1 MSSTATA
8 SDSIALDRE
17 QLLAMYERMVEI
29 RTFEDLAGKNFAAG
43 LVPGFVHL
51 YAGEEAVAVGICA
64 QLTDRDYITS
74 THRGHGHCI
83 AKGVDIP
90 GMVAELMG
98 KSTGVCKGKGGS
110 MHIADVEKGMLGANG
125 IVGGGIPLAC
135 GAALTAKTLGTG
147 GVAVCFFG
155 DGASNQGTFHEGL
168 NLAAIW
174 KLPVVFVCENNG
186 YAESTPVGYHC
197 AASDIA
203 NRASAYEIPGVVVD
217 GFDLF
222 AIYETAAEAI
232 ARARRGEGPTLIEA
246 KTYRYYGHFQGD
258 MITYRT
264 EEELSRFRERDPI
277 IALRNYLLA
286 HGLADQEAI
295 ATIDERVAKKLD
307 EAWTAAK
314 AASFPAAE
322 ETLTDVYVS
331 Y

>member
-1 MSSTATA
+1 MSVTEMSAGVA
-8 SDSIALDRE
+8 GLDRE
-17 QLLAMYERMVEI
+17 KLLEMYERMVQI
-29 RTFEDLAGKNFAAG
+29 RTFEDAAGKNFAAG

-51 YAGEEAVAVGICA
+51 YAGEEAVAVGVCA
-64 QLTDRDYITS
+64 HLTDKDYITS

-98 KSTGVCKGKGGS
+98 KATGVCKGKGGS

-155 DGASNQGTFHEGL
+155 DGAANQGTFHEGL

-186 YAESTPVGYHC
+186 YAESTPVRYHC
-197 AASDIA
+197 SATDIA
-203 NRASAYEIPGVVVD
+203 NRAGAYEIPGIVVD
-217 GFDLF
+217 GLDVF
-222 AIYETAAEAI
+222 AVYEGAGEAI

-246 KTYRYYGHFQGD
+246 KTYRYYAHFQGD
-258 MITYRT
+258 AGTYRT
-264 EEELSRFRERDPI
+264 EEEVLRYRERDPI
-277 IALRNYLLA
+277 AGLKKYLKD
-286 HGLADQEAI
+286 HGMATEEELDAI
-295 ATIDERVAKKLD
+295 DAQVVRELD
-307 EAWTAAK
+307 EAWEAAK
-314 AASFPAAE
+314 AAPLPAPE

>member
-1 MSSTATA
+1 MSVAA
-8 SDSIALDRE
+8 SPAVAGIDGAK
-17 QLLAMYERMVEI
+17 LLEMYERMVQI
-29 RTFEDLAGKNFAAG
+29 RTFEDAAGKNFADG

-51 YAGEEAVAVGICA
+51 YAGEEAVAVGVCA
-64 QLTDRDYITS
+64 HLSDKDYITS

-98 KSTGVCKGKGGS
+98 KATGVCKGKGGS
-110 MHIADVEKGMLGANG
+110 MHIADVDKGMLGANG
-125 IVGGGIPLAC
+125 IVGGGFPLAC

-186 YAESTPVGYHC
+186 YAESTPVSYHC

-203 NRASAYEIPGVVVD
+203 NRAGAYEIPGVVVD
-217 GFDLF
+217 GLDLF
-222 AIYETAAEAI
+222 SVYEVAGEAI

-246 KTYRYYGHFQGD
+246 KTYRFYGHFQGD
-258 MITYRT
+258 AITYRT
-264 EEELSRFRERDPI
+264 EEEVNRYRERDPLNAVRGY
-277 IALRNYLLA
+277 ALQ
-286 HGLADQEAI
+286 HGI
-295 ATIDERVAKKLD
+295 ATEAEFDAIDERVQSTLD
-307 EAWTAAK
+307 KAWADAQAAPW
-314 AASFPAAE
+314 PA
-322 ETLTDVYVS
+322 
-331 Y
+331 

>member
-1 MSSTATA
+1 MSVTEMSAGVA
-8 SDSIALDRE
+8 GLDRE
-17 QLLAMYERMVEI
+17 KLLEMYERMVQI
-29 RTFEDLAGKNFAAG
+29 RTFEDAAGKNFAAG

-51 YAGEEAVAVGICA
+51 YAGEEAVAVGVCA
-64 QLTDRDYITS
+64 HLTDKDYITS

-90 GMVAELMG
+90 RMVAELMG
-98 KSTGVCKGKGGS
+98 KATGVCKGKGGS

-155 DGASNQGTFHEGL
+155 DGAANQGTFHEGL

-186 YAESTPVGYHC
+186 YAESTPVRYHC
-197 AASDIA
+197 SATDIA
-203 NRASAYEIPGVVVD
+203 NRAGAYEIPGIVVD
-217 GFDLF
+217 GLDVF
-222 AIYETAAEAI
+222 AVYEGAGEAI

-246 KTYRYYGHFQGD
+246 KTYRYYAHFQGD
-258 MITYRT
+258 AGTYRT
-264 EEELSRFRERDPI
+264 EEEVLRYRERDPI
-277 IALRNYLLA
+277 AGLKKYLED
-286 HGLADQEAI
+286 HGMATEEELDAI
-295 ATIDERVAKKLD
+295 DARVVRALD
-307 EAWTAAK
+307 EAWEAAK
-314 AASFPAAE
+314 AVPLPAPE